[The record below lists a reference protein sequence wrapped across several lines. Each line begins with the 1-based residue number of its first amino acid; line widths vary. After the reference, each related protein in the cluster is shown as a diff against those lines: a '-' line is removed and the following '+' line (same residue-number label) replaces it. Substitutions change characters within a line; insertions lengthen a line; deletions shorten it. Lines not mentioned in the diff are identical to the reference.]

1 MCLLCH
7 ETQHRRWLA
16 FRQESNQSGYSK
28 PKLLSTGIWWKE
40 FGLLAF
46 IFRAKGIFLDIWEV
60 LLTHLLI
67 PNEPKSS
74 LPLYPISIFLTLT
87 GNSTKHT
94 GAPYTGTQIRL
105 NSHLHP
111 LPATKWNICSNLHF
125 RVLYFTS
132 PAQSHISLAHRWV

>member
-1 MCLLCH
+1 MRH
-7 ETQHRRWLA
+7 SVEDGWPSDKKVIEEGTQ
-16 FRQESNQSGYSK
+16 NQNLF
-28 PKLLSTGIWWKE
+28 PQAIWWKE

-46 IFRAKGIFLDIWEV
+46 IFWAKGIFLDIWEV

-67 PNEPKSS
+67 PNELKSS